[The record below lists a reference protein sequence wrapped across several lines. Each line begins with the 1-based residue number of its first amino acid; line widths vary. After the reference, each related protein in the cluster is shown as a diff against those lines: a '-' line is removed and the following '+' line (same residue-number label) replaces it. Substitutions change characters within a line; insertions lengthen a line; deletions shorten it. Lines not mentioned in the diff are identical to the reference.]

1 MSIPHQQEI
10 NCPNCGTPIS
20 FTLWDSINTMIPNAI
35 SDIISG
41 KLFDIECDKC
51 GYKTRVDYPILFND
65 MVHHVMIYYI
75 HSDQMEDTIRTASI
89 MRMIGSEVRIVTSQ
103 NELREKAMIFNSGL
117 DDRVIEIVKLLTL
130 EELGDQ
136 LQGRNVDAIY
146 FDKRDAAYCFTLIM
160 DGQHASVGINI
171 DSVNT
176 LADTMKQSLAE
187 TTQEYVVDRD
197 WAERFLSAL

>member
-10 NCPNCGTPIS
+10 NCPNCGSPIS

-51 GYKTRVDYPILFND
+51 GFNTRIDYPILFND

-75 HSDQMEDTIRTASI
+75 HSDQMEETIRAASI
-89 MRMIGSEVRIVTSQ
+89 MRMIGSEVRIVMSQ

-117 DDRVIEIVKLLTL
+117 DDRIIEIVKLLTL
-130 EELGDQ
+130 EEMGDQ

-146 FDKRDAAYCFTLIM
+146 FDKRDDAYCFTLFL
-160 DGQHASVGINI
+160 DGQQASVGINI
-171 DSVNT
+171 DSIKT
-176 LADTMKQSLAE
+176 LADSMKQSLAE
-187 TTQEYVVDRD
+187 ANQEYVVDRD
-197 WAERFLSAL
+197 WAERFISAL